1 MKGLLKKD
9 LLNLSSYKTSII
21 ILVIFCAI
29 AIIGSKSLSLVPIAL
44 PTIMG
49 MLVLATFNYDE
60 AAKTDS
66 YLLALP
72 ITKKE
77 LVLSKYILAVIFL
90 ILSAAFSI
98 ILTIVL
104 ANIIRMIQPS
114 EAIAIDYD
122 SLISTAFG
130 GMFGISL
137 IQSIQLPSIYKWGAE
152 KGRIQMFIL
161 IFILI
166 CIIAGIGA
174 LVVNIGLPFAIDQ
187 FKAFFESYGL
197 ILLTV
202 LIIVMYLVSYRISYR
217 IVMKKD
223 F

>member
-98 ILTIVL
+98 ILTIVF

-152 KGRIQMFIL
+152 KGRIQMFIVL
-161 IFILI
+161 FFLILI
-166 CIIAGIGA
+166 GAGVGFLIQQSGFSIDIEA
-174 LVVNIGLPFAIDQ
+174 LENILKNFGLVV
-187 FKAFFESYGL
+187 L
-197 ILLTV
+197 ILLSF
-202 LIIVMYLVSYRISYR
+202 LMYFISYK
-217 IVMKKD
+217 ISYKIYKNKEE
-223 F
+223 